1 MGWDISVDVPCVH
14 TLLLRHWLGFGWGWV
29 ITFMWL
35 AHTRDATLLLRH
47 WLGFGWGC
55 FYPFWNM
62 RINMYY
68 IYIWFYFLCH
78 MRLQPLDVNITCVR
92 FTIRW
97 DVHCFCTPVA
107 STVCGNCPMVQC
119 QPLGAHVK
127 MVLWT
132 LSCFKELGFGNGDG
146 TMEIAQTFSV
156 SPATLWAN
164 HWRSKTPKEQG
175 NSDHPASSTKPCKYH
190 DIPSKSSNFP
200 RENLR

>member
-1 MGWDISVDVPCVH
+1 MFFYRWCALRTHAAATSLVGVWVGLGNNVH
-14 TLLLRHWLGFGWGWV
+14 VTCSHTWCYAAATSLVGIWVGLLL
-29 ITFMWL
+29 
-35 AHTRDATLLLRH
+35 
-47 WLGFGWGC
+47 
-55 FYPFWNM
+55 PFLKHANK
-62 RINMYY
+62 YVL
-68 IYIWFYFLCH
+68 YIWFYFLCH
-78 MRLQPLDVNITCVR
+78 MRLQPLDVNITCLR

-132 LSCFKELGFGNGDG
+132 LSCFKELGCGNGDG
-146 TMEIAQTFSV
+146 NMEIAQASSV

-164 HWRSKTPKEQG
+164 AWRSETPRGLGK
-175 NSDHPASSTKPCKYH
+175 SDHPASSTKPCKYH
-190 DIPSKSSNFP
+190 VIPSKSLNFP